1 MKKVIRL
8 TESDLMRIV
17 KRVINESES
26 HEKEFNDRLDNNED
40 PMIAY
45 YKSQLINGTKLS
57 DLFKIYGEVL
67 AFDLFGGNITKFLD
81 EVQEINNNSSEYPQ
95 EDWKEEKL
103 IPILTDYF
111 CQGDEDK
118 AYNEVRK
125 WWKNITFEDDDLDNL
140 EAMR

>member
-17 KRVINESES
+17 KRVIKESES
-26 HEKEFNDRLDNNED
+26 HEKEFNDRLDNNEE

-45 YKSQLINGTKLS
+45 YKAQLINGTKLS
-57 DLFKIYGEVL
+57 DLFNIYGEVL
-67 AFDLFGGNITKFLD
+67 GYDLFGGDITKFLD
-81 EVQEINNNSSEYPQ
+81 EVHEMNNNSSEYPQ
-95 EDWKEEKL
+95 EDWSEEKL
-103 IPILTDYF
+103 IPILTDCF

-118 AYNEVRK
+118 ARNEVLK
-125 WWKNITFEDDDLDNL
+125 WWKNITFEDDELDNL

>member
-17 KRVINESES
+17 KRVIKESEE
-26 HEKEFNDRLDNNED
+26 HEKNFNDRLDNNED

-57 DLFKIYGEVL
+57 DLFKIYGEAL
-67 AFDLFGGNITKFLD
+67 GYDLFGGDITKFLD
-81 EVQEINNNSSEYPQ
+81 AVYEMNSNSIEYPQ
-95 EDWKEEKL
+95 EKWSEEKL

-118 AYNEVRK
+118 ARNEVLK

>member
-8 TESDLMRIV
+8 TETDLMRIV
-17 KRVINESES
+17 KRVIKESES
-26 HEKEFNDRLDNNED
+26 HEKEFNDRLDNNEE

-45 YKSQLINGTKLS
+45 YKAQLINGTKLS
-57 DLFKIYGEVL
+57 DLFNIYGEVL
-67 AFDLFGGNITKFLD
+67 GYDLFGGDITKFLD
-81 EVQEINNNSSEYPQ
+81 EVYEMNSNSSEYPQ
-95 EDWKEEKL
+95 EDWSEEKL
-103 IPILTDYF
+103 IPILTDCF

-118 AYNEVRK
+118 ARNEVLK